1 VALATLA
8 MITANGGITS
18 ATAETMTAA
27 SVEYRSITAQ
37 DKTNRPMQ
45 VAMSAKYQRL
55 SRRDGCGP
63 AGPFGSVSLPVTSVR
78 CPAARRP
85 KHDMPGR
92 GSRRRGVRALGA
104 GPVMFICMFDEDA
117 LLEGLNE
124 QQRQAVTHRGGP
136 LLVLAG
142 AGTGKTRTL
151 VGRAAWLRGGQGV
164 PASRIL
170 LLTFTRRAASDML
183 ARAAAWF
190 DGSSE
195 RICGGTF
202 HAIAHKIIRQHAESF
217 SLPPQF
223 TILDPG
229 DTVDIL
235 DVLRPDHGLAEG
247 GQRAPRAAACADI
260 YTRCVNTG
268 RPVSEVV
275 TAGFPWCVPFTGQLA
290 GLFRGYTAHK
300 RARHLLDFDDLLL
313 LWQAALADPAA
324 GPVLRSMFDAVLV
337 DEYQD
342 VNAVQA
348 SIVRLLQPD
357 GKQLTCVGDDAQA
370 IYGFRGASP
379 AHLRQLTADY
389 PGLEIVRLGRNYRSR
404 QGVLDLA
411 NVIRSSAPG
420 GLGPAA
426 AGGKASRV
434 VPPQG
439 GSGGMGPPGKEGA
452 SSASGLDLTLTGDRG
467 AGMAPL
473 LVRCHDEATQA
484 REICARVLD
493 AHEDGA
499 ALQDQAVLVRAA
511 HHSDILE
518 IELSARKIPYVKFGG
533 LRFTDTAHVKDF
545 LAAARTLANPADDLA
560 WFRLL
565 RLHEGI
571 GPVHARRVLAALVP
585 GPDGPADGPADGREQ
600 AVEAAP
606 ARSRRALAA
615 TFGRLAD
622 AAALAAASEQAP
634 ALLAIVDPLIRARYP
649 DAVVR
654 IADLQRLA
662 DVAAAQPSLHDAL
675 AELTLDPPVS
685 ASDLAGPP
693 RLDEDYLTIST
704 IHAAKGLEWPI
715 VHLPQLVDGALP
727 SDMALGDPDGLAEE
741 HRLFYVAITRARD
754 HLYLYAPQRLH
765 IHRRGRDD
773 RHGFGQL
780 TRFLDAGALAAC
792 DSATAAPLAP
802 ALPAVGALAARVD
815 AALGSLWD
823 G

>member
-1 VALATLA
+1 VA
-8 MITANGGITS
+8 G
-18 ATAETMTAA
+18 AA
-27 SVEYRSITAQ
+27 YG
-37 DKTNRPMQ
+37 P
-45 VAMSAKYQRL
+45 VAVRL
-55 SRRDGCGP
+55 
-63 AGPFGSVSLPVTSVR
+63 
-78 CPAARRP
+78 
-85 KHDMPGR
+85 
-92 GSRRRGVRALGA
+92 
-104 GPVMFICMFDEDA
+104 VMFICMFDENAVLD
-117 LLEGLNE
+117 GLNE
-124 QQRQAVTHRGGP
+124 QQRRAATQHGGP

-151 VGRAAWLRGGQGV
+151 VARAAWLHGSQGV

-190 DGSSE
+190 DGSSG

-223 TILDPG
+223 TILDQG
-229 DTVDIL
+229 DATDLL
-235 DVLRPDHGLAEG
+235 DVLRPDHGLDG
-247 GQRAPRAAACADI
+247 TGQRAPRAAACADI

-275 TAGFPWCVPFTGQLA
+275 TAGFPWCKPFTAQLA
-290 GLFRGYTAHK
+290 ALFRAYTARK
-300 RARHLLDFDDLLL
+300 RARNLLDFDDLLL

-324 GPVLRSMFDAVLV
+324 GPVLRGMFDAVLV

-370 IYGFRGASP
+370 IYGFRGADP

-389 PGLEIVRLGRNYRSR
+389 PGLDIVRLDRNYRSR
-404 QGVLDLA
+404 QGVLGLA
-411 NVIRSSAPG
+411 NVIRPSSP
-420 GLGPAA
+420 
-426 AGGKASRV
+426 
-434 VPPQG
+434 
-439 GSGGMGPPGKEGA
+439 
-452 SSASGLDLTLTGDRG
+452 GLDLRLSGDRG
-467 AGMAPL
+467 PGMAPL

-484 REICARVLD
+484 REICARVLE

-499 ALQDQAVLVRAA
+499 ALRDQAVLVRAA
-511 HHSDILE
+511 HHSDMLE
-518 IELSARKIPYVKFGG
+518 IELSARKVPYVKFGG

-545 LAAARTLANPADDLA
+545 VAAARIIVNPADELA

-571 GPVHARRVLAALVP
+571 GPAHARRILDALVP
-585 GPDGPADGPADGREQ
+585 GGGAGPPDAWAPAAEV
-600 AVEAAP
+600 AESAP
-606 ARSRRALAA
+606 ARSRRALTA
-615 TFGRLAD
+615 TLGRLAD
-622 AAALAAASEQAP
+622 AAQPIAGGQIAGGQATAVL
-634 ALLAIVDPLIRARYP
+634 ALLDPLIRARYP
-649 DAVVR
+649 DATAR
-654 IADLQRLA
+654 ISDLQRLA
-662 DVAAAQPSLHDAL
+662 DAAAAQPSLHDVL

-685 ASDLAGPP
+685 SSDLAGPP
-693 RLDEDYLTIST
+693 RLDEDYLILST

-715 VHLPQLVDGALP
+715 VHLPHLVDGALP
-727 SDMALGDPDGLAEE
+727 SDMALGDPGGLAEE
-741 HRLFYVAITRARD
+741 HRLFYVAVTRARD

-765 IHRRGRDD
+765 VHRRGRDD

-780 TRFLDAGALAAC
+780 TRFLDDEALAAC
-792 DSATAAPLAP
+792 ESVTAAPLVP
-802 ALPAVGALAARVD
+802 VLPAVGSLATKVD
-815 AALGSLWD
+815 AALGALWD

>member
-1 VALATLA
+1 
-8 MITANGGITS
+8 
-18 ATAETMTAA
+18 
-27 SVEYRSITAQ
+27 
-37 DKTNRPMQ
+37 
-45 VAMSAKYQRL
+45 
-55 SRRDGCGP
+55 
-63 AGPFGSVSLPVTSVR
+63 
-78 CPAARRP
+78 
-85 KHDMPGR
+85 
-92 GSRRRGVRALGA
+92 
-104 GPVMFICMFDEDA
+104 MFICMFDESDV
-117 LLEGLNE
+117 LDGLNE
-124 QQRQAVTHRGGP
+124 QQRRAVTHQGGP

-151 VGRAAWLRGGQGV
+151 VARAAWLRGAQGV

-183 ARAAAWF
+183 ARVAA
-190 DGSSE
+190 GSGGSPSGSE

-229 DTVDIL
+229 DVADIL
-235 DVLRPDHGLAEG
+235 DVLRPDHGLAEV
-247 GQRAPRAAACADI
+247 GQRVPRAAACADI

-275 TAGFPWCVPFTGQLA
+275 TASFPWCAPFTGQLA
-290 GLFRGYTAHK
+290 GLFRAYTARK

-313 LWQAALADPAA
+313 LWQAALADPVA
-324 GPVLRSMFDAVLV
+324 GPVLRGMFDAVLV

-370 IYGFRGASP
+370 IYGFRGADP
-379 AHLRQLTADY
+379 AHLRQLVADY
-389 PGLEIVRLGRNYRSR
+389 PGLDIVRLDRNYRSR
-404 QGVLDLA
+404 QGILELA
-411 NVIRSSAPG
+411 NLIRPSAP
-420 GLGPAA
+420 
-426 AGGKASRV
+426 
-434 VPPQG
+434 
-439 GSGGMGPPGKEGA
+439 
-452 SSASGLDLTLTGDRG
+452 GLDLTLTGDRG
-467 AGMAPL
+467 SGQSGESGLAPL

-499 ALQDQAVLVRAA
+499 ALRDQAVLVRTG
-511 HHSDILE
+511 HHGDILE

-545 LAAARTLANPADDLA
+545 LATARILANPADDLA

-565 RLHEGI
+565 RLHEGV
-571 GPVHARRVLAALVP
+571 GPVHARRILAALP
-585 GPDGPADGPADGREQ
+585 AGSDGPDGSAGGWQLAID
-600 AVEAAP
+600 AAP

-615 TFGRLAD
+615 TLGRLAD
-622 AAALAAASEQAP
+622 AAGDPAGPEAVASQAAAI
-634 ALLAIVDPLIRARYP
+634 LVIVDPLIRARYP
-649 DAVVR
+649 DAGVR
-654 IADLQRLA
+654 ITDLQRLA
-662 DVAAAQPSLHDAL
+662 DAAASQPSLHDAL

-685 ASDLAGPP
+685 AADLAGPP

-715 VHLPQLVDGALP
+715 VHLSHLVDGALP
-727 SDMALGDPDGLAEE
+727 SDMALGDPGGLAEE

-765 IHRRGRDD
+765 YHRRGRDD
-773 RHGFGQL
+773 RHGYGQL
-780 TRFLDAGALAAC
+780 TRFLHPEALAAC
-792 DSATAAPLAP
+792 DSTTAAPLAP
-802 ALPAVGALAARVD
+802 VLPAVGPLTVAVD
-815 AALGSLWD
+815 TALGSLWD

>member
-1 VALATLA
+1 
-8 MITANGGITS
+8 
-18 ATAETMTAA
+18 
-27 SVEYRSITAQ
+27 
-37 DKTNRPMQ
+37 
-45 VAMSAKYQRL
+45 
-55 SRRDGCGP
+55 
-63 AGPFGSVSLPVTSVR
+63 
-78 CPAARRP
+78 
-85 KHDMPGR
+85 
-92 GSRRRGVRALGA
+92 
-104 GPVMFICMFDEDA
+104 MFRCMFDESAVLD
-117 LLEGLNE
+117 GLNE
-124 QQRQAVTHRGGP
+124 QQRRAVTYQGGP

-151 VGRAAWLRGGQGV
+151 VARAAWLCGAQGV

-183 ARAAAWF
+183 ARAAALGG
-190 DGSSE
+190 GSGQIS
-195 RICGGTF
+195 GGTF

-217 SLPPQF
+217 SLSPQF
-223 TILDPG
+223 TIADPG
-229 DTVDIL
+229 DTVDML
-235 DVLRPDHGLAEG
+235 DALRPDHGLTEP

-275 TAGFPWCVPFTGQLA
+275 TASFPWCAPFTSQLA
-290 GLFRGYTAHK
+290 GLFRAYTARK

-313 LWQAALADPAA
+313 LWQAALADPVA
-324 GPVLRSMFDAVLV
+324 GPVLRGMFDAVLV

-342 VNAVQA
+342 VNAIQA

-370 IYGFRGASP
+370 IYGFRGADP
-379 AHLRQLTADY
+379 AHLRQLDADY
-389 PGLEIVRLGRNYRSR
+389 AGLDIVRLDRNYRSR

-411 NVIRSSAPG
+411 NLIRPSAP
-420 GLGPAA
+420 
-426 AGGKASRV
+426 
-434 VPPQG
+434 
-439 GSGGMGPPGKEGA
+439 
-452 SSASGLDLTLTGDRG
+452 GLDLTLTGDRG
-467 AGMAPL
+467 PGMAPL

-484 REICARVLD
+484 REICGRVLE
-493 AHEDGA
+493 AHADGA
-499 ALQDQAVLVRAA
+499 ALRDQAVLVRAA

-518 IELSARKIPYVKFGG
+518 VELSARKIPYVKFGG

-545 LAAARTLANPADDLA
+545 LAAARILANPADDLA

-571 GPVHARRVLAALVP
+571 GPVHARRVL
-585 GPDGPADGPADGREQ
+585 DGLDPAEAEQ
-600 AVEAAP
+600 AAQVVQLAP

-615 TFGRLAD
+615 TLGRLAD
-622 AAALAAASEQAP
+622 AAGLTAAAEQA
-634 ALLAIVDPLIRARYP
+634 AAILVILDPLIRARYP
-649 DAVVR
+649 DAGVR
-654 IADLQRLA
+654 ISDLERLA
-662 DVAAAQPSLHDAL
+662 DAAATEPSLHDAL

-704 IHAAKGLEWPI
+704 IHAAKGLEWPV
-715 VHLPQLVDGALP
+715 VHLPHLVDGALP
-727 SDMALGDPDGLAEE
+727 SDMALGDPGGLAEE

-765 IHRRGRDD
+765 YHRRGRDD

-780 TRFLDAGALAAC
+780 TRFLDDEALAAC
-792 DSATAAPLAP
+792 DRVTAAPLAP
-802 ALPAVGALAARVD
+802 ALPAVGSLATRVD

>member
-1 VALATLA
+1 
-8 MITANGGITS
+8 
-18 ATAETMTAA
+18 
-27 SVEYRSITAQ
+27 
-37 DKTNRPMQ
+37 
-45 VAMSAKYQRL
+45 
-55 SRRDGCGP
+55 
-63 AGPFGSVSLPVTSVR
+63 
-78 CPAARRP
+78 
-85 KHDMPGR
+85 
-92 GSRRRGVRALGA
+92 
-104 GPVMFICMFDEDA
+104 MFDENAVLD
-117 LLEGLNE
+117 GLNE
-124 QQRQAVTHRGGP
+124 QQRRAATQHGGP

-151 VGRAAWLRGGQGV
+151 VARAAWLHGSQGV

-190 DGSSE
+190 DGSSG

-235 DVLRPDHGLAEG
+235 DVLRADHGLADAG
-247 GQRAPRAAACADI
+247 LAGTGQRTPRAAACADI

-275 TAGFPWCVPFTGQLA
+275 TASFPWCKPFTGQLA
-290 GLFRGYTAHK
+290 DLFRAYTARK

-313 LWQAALADPAA
+313 LWQAALADPVA
-324 GPVLRSMFDAVLV
+324 GPVLRGMFDAVLV

-342 VNAVQA
+342 VNAIQA

-370 IYGFRGASP
+370 IYGFRGADP

-389 PGLEIVRLGRNYRSR
+389 PGLDIVRLDRNYRSR

-411 NVIRSSAPG
+411 NVIRPSAPG
-420 GLGPAA
+420 LGL
-426 AGGKASRV
+426 R
-434 VPPQG
+434 
-439 GSGGMGPPGKEGA
+439 
-452 SSASGLDLTLTGDRG
+452 LTGDRG
-467 AGMAPL
+467 AGMVPL

-484 REICARVLD
+484 REICARVLE

-499 ALQDQAVLVRAA
+499 ALRDQAVLVRAA
-511 HHSDILE
+511 HHSDMLV
-518 IELSARKIPYVKFGG
+518 IELSARKVPYVKFGG

-545 LAAARTLANPADDLA
+545 LAAARILANPADELA

-571 GPVHARRVLAALVP
+571 GPAHARRVLDALAP
-585 GPDGPADGPADGREQ
+585 GGDAGPPGGWAPGGWAPGGWAP

-615 TFGRLAD
+615 TLGRLAD
-622 AAALAAASEQAP
+622 AAQPEGAGREMAAQQVAAAQATAVL
-634 ALLAIVDPLIRARYP
+634 ALLDPLIRARYP
-649 DAVVR
+649 DATAR
-654 IADLQRLA
+654 ISDLQRLA
-662 DVAAAQPSLHDAL
+662 DAAAAQPSLHDVL

-685 ASDLAGPP
+685 TSDLAGPP

-715 VHLPQLVDGALP
+715 VHLPHLVDGALP
-727 SDMALGDPDGLAEE
+727 SDMALGDPGGLAEE

-780 TRFLDAGALAAC
+780 TRFLDAEALAAC
-792 DSATAAPLAP
+792 QSVTAAPLAP
-802 ALPAVGALAARVD
+802 VLPAVGSLATKVD
-815 AALGSLWD
+815 AALGALWD

>member
-1 VALATLA
+1 
-8 MITANGGITS
+8 
-18 ATAETMTAA
+18 
-27 SVEYRSITAQ
+27 
-37 DKTNRPMQ
+37 
-45 VAMSAKYQRL
+45 
-55 SRRDGCGP
+55 
-63 AGPFGSVSLPVTSVR
+63 
-78 CPAARRP
+78 
-85 KHDMPGR
+85 
-92 GSRRRGVRALGA
+92 
-104 GPVMFICMFDEDA
+104 MFISMFDERA
-117 LLEGLNE
+117 LLDGLNE
-124 QQRQAVTHRGGP
+124 QQRRAVTHHGGP

-151 VGRAAWLRGGQGV
+151 VARAAWLRDGLGV

-183 ARAAAWF
+183 ARAAA
-190 DGSSE
+190 GSAGSGADHTGG

-202 HAIAHKIIRQHAESF
+202 HAIAHKIIRRHAESF

-229 DTVDIL
+229 DTVDLL
-235 DVLRPDHGLAEG
+235 DVLRADEGLADPASANTG
-247 GQRAPRAAACADI
+247 LANTGLANTGLANTGQRAPRAAACADI

-268 RPVSEVV
+268 QPVSEVV
-275 TAGFPWCVPFTGQLA
+275 TASFPWCAPFTSQLA
-290 GLFRGYTAHK
+290 ALFRAYTARK
-300 RARHLLDFDDLLL
+300 RARNLLDFDDLLL
-313 LWQAALADPAA
+313 LWQAALADPVA
-324 GPVLRSMFDAVLV
+324 GPVLRGMFDAVLV

-370 IYGFRGASP
+370 IYGFRGADP
-379 AHLRQLTADY
+379 AHLRQLGADY
-389 PGLEIVRLGRNYRSR
+389 PGLDVVRLDRNYRSR

-411 NVIRSSAPG
+411 NLIRPSTPD
-420 GLGPAA
+420 
-426 AGGKASRV
+426 
-434 VPPQG
+434 
-439 GSGGMGPPGKEGA
+439 
-452 SSASGLDLTLTGDRG
+452 LDLTLTGDRG
-467 AGMAPL
+467 PGAAPL

-499 ALQDQAVLVRAA
+499 ALHDQAVLVRAA
-511 HHSDILE
+511 HHGDLLE

-545 LAAARTLANPADDLA
+545 LATARILANPADDLA

-571 GPVHARRVLAALVP
+571 GPVHARRVLDALGTADDWTSAAGVV
-585 GPDGPADGPADGREQ
+585 A
-600 AVEAAP
+600 AAP
-606 ARSRRALAA
+606 ARSRRALTA
-615 TFGRLAD
+615 TLGRLAD
-622 AAALAAASEQAP
+622 AAALTTAGPAGP
-634 ALLAIVDPLIRARYP
+634 ALASVILAVLDPLIRARYA
-649 DAVVR
+649 DAAVR
-654 IADLQRLA
+654 LNDLQRLA
-662 DVAAAQPSLHDAL
+662 DAAAAEPSLHDAL

-704 IHAAKGLEWPI
+704 IHAAKGLEWSI
-715 VHLPQLVDGALP
+715 VHLPHLVDGALP

-754 HLYLYAPQRLH
+754 HLYLYAPLRLH
-765 IHRRGRDD
+765 YRRRGRDD

-780 TRFLDAGALAAC
+780 TRFLSSEALAAC

-802 ALPAVGALAARVD
+802 ALPAVGSLATRVD

>member
-1 VALATLA
+1 
-8 MITANGGITS
+8 
-18 ATAETMTAA
+18 
-27 SVEYRSITAQ
+27 
-37 DKTNRPMQ
+37 
-45 VAMSAKYQRL
+45 
-55 SRRDGCGP
+55 
-63 AGPFGSVSLPVTSVR
+63 
-78 CPAARRP
+78 
-85 KHDMPGR
+85 
-92 GSRRRGVRALGA
+92 
-104 GPVMFICMFDEDA
+104 MFICMFDESGVLD
-117 LLEGLNE
+117 GLNE
-124 QQRQAVTHRGGP
+124 QQRRAVTHQGGP

-151 VGRAAWLRGGQGV
+151 VARAAWLRGGQGV
-164 PASRIL
+164 PANRIL

-183 ARAAAWF
+183 ARAAAGY
-190 DGSSE
+190 DGPDPQIRGPE

-235 DVLRPDHGLAEG
+235 DVLRPDHGLAET

-275 TAGFPWCVPFTGQLA
+275 TASFPWCTPFTGQLA
-290 GLFRGYTAHK
+290 GLFRAYTARK

-313 LWQAALADPAA
+313 LWQAALADPVA
-324 GPVLRSMFDAVLV
+324 GPVLRGMFDAVLV

-357 GKQLTCVGDDAQA
+357 GKQLTCVGDDAQS
-370 IYGFRGASP
+370 IYGFRGADP

-389 PGLEIVRLGRNYRSR
+389 PGLEIVRLDRNYRSR

-411 NVIRSSAPG
+411 NLIRPSAP
-420 GLGPAA
+420 
-426 AGGKASRV
+426 
-434 VPPQG
+434 
-439 GSGGMGPPGKEGA
+439 
-452 SSASGLDLTLTGDRG
+452 GLDLTLTGDRG
-467 AGMAPL
+467 PGTAPL
-473 LVRCHDEATQA
+473 LVRCHDEAIQA

-499 ALQDQAVLVRAA
+499 ALRDQAVLVRAA

-545 LAAARTLANPADDLA
+545 LAAARILANPADDLA

-571 GPVHARRVLAALVP
+571 GPVHARRVLAAMTQ
-585 GPDGPADGPADGREQ
+585 DGPADGWQ
-600 AVEAAP
+600 QVVEAAP

-615 TFGRLAD
+615 TLGRLAD
-622 AAALAAASEQAP
+622 AAGGPETAPAGTAPVRTAAVQAAAI
-634 ALLAIVDPLIRARYP
+634 LVILDPLIRARYP
-649 DAVVR
+649 DAAVR
-654 IADLQRLA
+654 LTDLQRLA
-662 DVAAAQPSLHDAL
+662 DTAAAQPSLHDAL

-715 VHLPQLVDGALP
+715 VHLPHLVDGALP
-727 SDMALGDPDGLAEE
+727 SDMALGDPGGLAEE

-754 HLYLYAPQRLH
+754 QLYLYAPQRLH
-765 IHRRGRDD
+765 YHRRGRDD

-780 TRFLDAGALAAC
+780 TRFLHPGALAAC

-802 ALPAVGALAARVD
+802 VLPAVGSLTVRVD

>member
-1 VALATLA
+1 
-8 MITANGGITS
+8 
-18 ATAETMTAA
+18 
-27 SVEYRSITAQ
+27 
-37 DKTNRPMQ
+37 
-45 VAMSAKYQRL
+45 
-55 SRRDGCGP
+55 
-63 AGPFGSVSLPVTSVR
+63 
-78 CPAARRP
+78 
-85 KHDMPGR
+85 MPGAAY
-92 GSRRRGVRALGA
+92 GCAAPGL
-104 GPVMFICMFDEDA
+104 VMFICMFDECA
-117 LLEGLNE
+117 LLDGLNE
-124 QQRQAVTHRGGP
+124 QQRRAVTHQDGP

-151 VGRAAWLRGGQGV
+151 VARAAWLRGGQGV

-183 ARAAAWF
+183 ARAAAWA
-190 DGSSE
+190 DGSGG

-235 DVLRPDHGLAEG
+235 DVLRPDHGLAPSG
-247 GQRAPRAAACADI
+247 LSHAGQRAPRAAACADI

-275 TAGFPWCVPFTGQLA
+275 TAGFPWCVPFTSQLA
-290 GLFRGYTAHK
+290 ALFRAYTARK
-300 RARHLLDFDDLLL
+300 RARNLLDFDDLLL
-313 LWQAALADPAA
+313 LWQAALADPVA
-324 GPVLRSMFDAVLV
+324 GPVLRGMFDAVLV

-370 IYGFRGASP
+370 IYGFRGADP

-411 NVIRSSAPG
+411 NLIRPSSP
-420 GLGPAA
+420 
-426 AGGKASRV
+426 
-434 VPPQG
+434 
-439 GSGGMGPPGKEGA
+439 
-452 SSASGLDLTLTGDRG
+452 GLDLTLTGDRG
-467 AGMAPL
+467 PGMAPL

-499 ALQDQAVLVRAA
+499 ALRDQAVLVRAA

-518 IELSARKIPYVKFGG
+518 IELGARKIPYVKFGG

-545 LAAARTLANPADDLA
+545 LAAARVLANPADDLA

-565 RLHEGI
+565 RLHEGV
-571 GPVHARRVLAALVP
+571 GPVHARRVLDAL
-585 GPDGPADGPADGREQ
+585 GPDGPATGEQ

-615 TFGRLAD
+615 TLGRLAD
-622 AAALAAASEQAP
+622 AAGAPSGAAQATAVLAV
-634 ALLAIVDPLIRARYP
+634 LDPLIRARYP
-649 DAVVR
+649 DAAVR
-654 IADLQRLA
+654 INDLQRLA
-662 DVAAAQPSLHDAL
+662 DAAAAQPSLHDAL

-715 VHLPQLVDGALP
+715 VHLPHLVDGALP
-727 SDMALGDPDGLAEE
+727 SDMALGDPGGLAEE

-765 IHRRGRDD
+765 YHRRGRDD

-780 TRFLDAGALAAC
+780 TRFLPPEALAAC
-792 DSATAAPLAP
+792 DRVTAAPLAP
-802 ALPAVGALAARVD
+802 VLPAVGSLATRVD

>member
-1 VALATLA
+1 
-8 MITANGGITS
+8 
-18 ATAETMTAA
+18 
-27 SVEYRSITAQ
+27 
-37 DKTNRPMQ
+37 
-45 VAMSAKYQRL
+45 
-55 SRRDGCGP
+55 
-63 AGPFGSVSLPVTSVR
+63 
-78 CPAARRP
+78 
-85 KHDMPGR
+85 
-92 GSRRRGVRALGA
+92 
-104 GPVMFICMFDEDA
+104 MFDQREILD
-117 LLEGLNE
+117 GLNE
-124 QQRQAVTHRGGP
+124 QQRRAVTHQGGP

-151 VGRAAWLRGGQGV
+151 VGRAAWLRDCQGM

-183 ARAAAWF
+183 ARAASAGK
-190 DGSSE
+190 GSSE

-229 DTVDIL
+229 DVADIL
-235 DVLRPDHGLAEG
+235 DVLRPDQGLAEVRG
-247 GQRAPRAAACADI
+247 PGQRTPRAAACADI

-275 TAGFPWCVPFTGQLA
+275 TAGFPWCVPFAGQLA
-290 GLFRGYTAHK
+290 SLFRAYTARK
-300 RARHLLDFDDLLL
+300 RDRHLLDFDDLLL
-313 LWQAALADPAA
+313 LWQAALADPVA

-357 GKQLTCVGDDAQA
+357 GQQLTCVGDDAQA
-370 IYGFRGASP
+370 IYGFRGADP
-379 AHLRQLTADY
+379 AHLWQLADAY
-389 PGLEIVRLGRNYRSR
+389 PGLDIVRLDRNYRSR

-411 NVIRSSAPG
+411 NLIRPSAP
-420 GLGPAA
+420 
-426 AGGKASRV
+426 
-434 VPPQG
+434 
-439 GSGGMGPPGKEGA
+439 
-452 SSASGLDLTLTGDRG
+452 GLDLTLSGDRG
-467 AGMAPL
+467 AGMPPL

-484 REICARVLD
+484 REICARVLE
-493 AHEDGA
+493 AYEGGA
-499 ALQDQAVLVRAA
+499 ALRDQAVLVRAA

-533 LRFTDTAHVKDF
+533 LRFTDTAHVRDF
-545 LAAARTLANPADDLA
+545 LAAARILANPADDLA

-565 RLHEGI
+565 RLHDGI
-571 GPVHARRVLAALVP
+571 GPVHARQVLAYLDSGGSGAGGSGPDVAPGSSRPGVAPHGWGPHVP
-585 GPDGPADGPADGREQ
+585 GGDVPPDCWQQAWPQ

-606 ARSRRALAA
+606 ARSRAALAA
-615 TFGRLAD
+615 TLERLAATAGEP
-622 AAALAAASEQAP
+622 AARQATAILAV
-634 ALLAIVDPLIRARYP
+634 LDPLTRARYP
-649 DAVVR
+649 DAAAR

-662 DVAAAQPSLHDAL
+662 EAAAAQPSLHDAL

-693 RLDEDYLTIST
+693 RLDEDFLTIST

-715 VHLPQLVDGALP
+715 VHLPHLVDGALP
-727 SDMALGDPDGLAEE
+727 SDMALGDPGGLAEE
-741 HRLFYVAITRARD
+741 HRLFYVALTRARD
-754 HLYLYAPQRLH
+754 HLYMYAPQRLH
-765 IHRRGRDD
+765 YHRRGRDD

-780 TRFLDAGALAAC
+780 TRFLHAGALAAC
-792 DSATAAPLAP
+792 DSATAAAP
-802 ALPAVGALAARVD
+802 APVLPVLGPLTVKVDATVGAL
-815 AALGSLWD
+815 WD

>member
-1 VALATLA
+1 MARAIPET
-8 MITANGGITS
+8 ITD
-18 ATAETMTAA
+18 A
-27 SVEYRSITAQ
+27 STEYLSITAQ
-37 DKTNRPMQ
+37 ESTNKPMH
-45 VAMSAKYQRL
+45 VAIRAKYQRL
-55 SRRDGCGP
+55 SARDGCGP
-63 AGPFGSVSLPVTSVR
+63 GSSPSSVTSVR
-78 CPAARRP
+78 CPGRTGSNLAGAAY
-85 KHDMPGR
+85 
-92 GSRRRGVRALGA
+92 GSVAVRL
-104 GPVMFICMFDEDA
+104 VMFICMFDESVVLD
-117 LLEGLNE
+117 GLNE
-124 QQRQAVTHRGGP
+124 RQRRAAAHQGGP

-151 VGRAAWLRGGQGV
+151 VARAAWLRGSQGV
-164 PASRIL
+164 PAGRIL

-190 DGSSE
+190 DGSSG

-223 TILDPG
+223 TILDQG
-229 DTVDIL
+229 DATDLL
-235 DVLRPDHGLAEG
+235 DVLRPDHGLDHT
-247 GQRAPRAAACADI
+247 GQRAPRAATCADI

-275 TAGFPWCVPFTGQLA
+275 TASFPWCVPFTGQLA
-290 GLFRGYTAHK
+290 ALFRAYTARK
-300 RARHLLDFDDLLL
+300 RAGNLLDFDDLLL
-313 LWQAALADPAA
+313 LWQAALADPVA
-324 GPVLRSMFDAVLV
+324 GPVLRGMFDAVLV

-370 IYGFRGASP
+370 IYGFRGADP

-389 PGLEIVRLGRNYRSR
+389 PGLDIVRLDRNYRSR

-411 NVIRSSAPG
+411 NLIRPPSSSSG
-420 GLGPAA
+420 GLG
-426 AGGKASRV
+426 GV
-434 VPPQG
+434 VPP
-439 GSGGMGPPGKEGA
+439 GA
-452 SSASGLDLTLTGDRG
+452 SRALDLRLTGDRG

-484 REICARVLD
+484 REICARVLE

-499 ALQDQAVLVRAA
+499 ALRDQAVLVRAA
-511 HHSDILE
+511 HHGDILE

-545 LAAARTLANPADDLA
+545 LAAARILANPADELA

-571 GPVHARRVLAALVP
+571 GPAHARRVLDALDP
-585 GPDGPADGPADGREQ
+585 DPDGWAR

-615 TFGRLAD
+615 TLGRLAD
-622 AAALAAASEQAP
+622 AAQPSTARPTTAGQAAAGQA
-634 ALLAIVDPLIRARYP
+634 AAVLTLLDPLIRARYP
-649 DAVVR
+649 DAAVR
-654 IADLQRLA
+654 LTDLQRLA
-662 DVAAAQPSLHDAL
+662 DAAAAQPSLHDAL

-715 VHLPQLVDGALP
+715 VHLPHLVDGALP
-727 SDMALGDPDGLAEE
+727 SDMALGDPGGLAEE
-741 HRLFYVAITRARD
+741 HRLFYVAVTRARD

-765 IHRRGRDD
+765 YHRRGRDD

-792 DSATAAPLAP
+792 DSVTAAPLAP
-802 ALPAVGALAARVD
+802 VLPPVGSLATKVD

>member
-1 VALATLA
+1 
-8 MITANGGITS
+8 
-18 ATAETMTAA
+18 
-27 SVEYRSITAQ
+27 
-37 DKTNRPMQ
+37 
-45 VAMSAKYQRL
+45 
-55 SRRDGCGP
+55 
-63 AGPFGSVSLPVTSVR
+63 
-78 CPAARRP
+78 
-85 KHDMPGR
+85 
-92 GSRRRGVRALGA
+92 
-104 GPVMFICMFDEDA
+104 MFICMFDENAVLD
-117 LLEGLNE
+117 GLNE
-124 QQRQAVTHRGGP
+124 QQRRAATQHGGP

-151 VGRAAWLRGGQGV
+151 VARAAWLHGSQGV

-190 DGSSE
+190 DGSSQGLQGLQGTG

-223 TILDPG
+223 TILDQG
-229 DTVDIL
+229 DATDLL
-235 DVLRPDHGLAEG
+235 DVLRPDHGLDG
-247 GQRAPRAAACADI
+247 TGQRAPRAAACADI

-275 TAGFPWCVPFTGQLA
+275 TAGFPWCKAFTAQLA
-290 GLFRGYTAHK
+290 ALFRAYTARK
-300 RARHLLDFDDLLL
+300 RARNLLDFDDLLL

-324 GPVLRSMFDAVLV
+324 GPVLRGMFDAVLV

-370 IYGFRGASP
+370 IYGFRGADP

-389 PGLEIVRLGRNYRSR
+389 PGLDIVRLDRNYRSR
-404 QGVLDLA
+404 QGVLGLA
-411 NVIRSSAPG
+411 NVIRPSSP
-420 GLGPAA
+420 
-426 AGGKASRV
+426 
-434 VPPQG
+434 
-439 GSGGMGPPGKEGA
+439 
-452 SSASGLDLTLTGDRG
+452 GLDLRLSGDRG
-467 AGMAPL
+467 PGMAPL

-484 REICARVLD
+484 REICTRVLE

-499 ALQDQAVLVRAA
+499 ALRDQAVLVRAA
-511 HHSDILE
+511 HHSDMLE

-545 LAAARTLANPADDLA
+545 LAAARIIVNPADELA

-571 GPVHARRVLAALVP
+571 GPAHARRVLDALLPGSGDAGPPDAWAA
-585 GPDGPADGPADGREQ
+585 

-606 ARSRRALAA
+606 ARTRRALAA
-615 TFGRLAD
+615 TLGRLAD
-622 AAALAAASEQAP
+622 AARQVGDGQITGGQAAGGQATAVL
-634 ALLAIVDPLIRARYP
+634 ALLDPLIRARYP
-649 DAVVR
+649 DATAR
-654 IADLQRLA
+654 ISDLQRLA
-662 DVAAAQPSLHDAL
+662 DAAAAQPSLHDVL

-685 ASDLAGPP
+685 SSDLAGPP

-715 VHLPQLVDGALP
+715 VHLPHLVDGALP
-727 SDMALGDPDGLAEE
+727 SDMALGDPGGLAEE
-741 HRLFYVAITRARD
+741 HRLFYVAVTRARD

-765 IHRRGRDD
+765 VHRRGRDD

-780 TRFLDAGALAAC
+780 TRFLDDEALAAC
-792 DSATAAPLAP
+792 ESVTTAPLAP
-802 ALPAVGALAARVD
+802 VLPAVGSLATKVD
-815 AALGSLWD
+815 AALGALWD